1 MEDLIMKITYTEKN
15 GIFYPNLALPEQTN
29 SPIGKYGR
37 MRLDFLKKHRKGTY
51 TTLLTSC
58 KLNEHLYNIE
68 QEVKEQINFTISL
81 LVKERGITE
90 KLKASNPLH
99 WAQEMNNAKYCAEE
113 IVLNEIVY
121 R

>member
-1 MEDLIMKITYTEKN
+1 MKITYTEKD

-29 SPIGKYGR
+29 YPIGKYGR
-37 MRLDFLKKHRKGTY
+37 IRLDFLKNHRKGMY

-68 QEVKEQINFTISL
+68 QEAKEQIDSILFL

-90 KLKASNPLH
+90 ELKATNPIL
-99 WAQEMNNAKYCAEE
+99 WAKEMNNAKHCAEE
-113 IVLNEIVY
+113 IVLNEIIY